1 MKFIQC
7 SISWGM
13 KTLNIQYSMIAK
25 QNNRKDE
32 CLSFALKLMRA
43 LSIMQNFLLTL
54 ISKIH
59 GLVGHSMLTILKL

>member
-43 LSIMQNFLLTL
+43 LSIMQNFLL
-54 ISKIH
+54 SKIH